1 MNATKSKMLS
11 LYLELDKHIE
21 KFVQQIIVRGFL
33 KIGEGSYK
41 SVYSKN
47 KLGYVVKVAENGND
61 EFAPIPQE
69 IKKYYLKPFFC
80 DEQIVIQKKA
90 NTKNEA
96 SERTFNKIK
105 KELGLYHCE
114 CLDVSEQNCGEI
126 NNEPVVF
133 DFAEI

>member
-1 MNATKSKMLS
+1 MRKSQALK
-11 LYLELDKHIE
+11 LYLELGKNLKSFTEEIT
-21 KFVQQIIVRGFL
+21 KRGFR
-33 KIGEGSYK
+33 KIDQGSYK
-41 SVYSKN
+41 LIYSKN
-47 KLGYVVKVAENGND
+47 KLGYVVKIARNGND

>member
-1 MNATKSKMLS
+1 MRKNQVVK
-11 LYLELDKHIE
+11 LYLELGKNLKSFTEEIT
-21 KFVQQIIVRGFL
+21 KRGFR
-33 KIGEGSYK
+33 KIDQGSYK
-41 SVYSKN
+41 LIYSKN
-47 KLGYVVKVAENGND
+47 KLGYVVKIARNGND